1 MKKVLKVL
9 FIFICTMVCVSNVF
23 AFDLKTL
30 DNDKF
35 SQEKI
40 SNTYSFTPRIV
51 KDKDGNSV
59 TSVHKEYPN
68 TRPCD
73 ETWCNDNHQDDYIVT
88 EGSDYSGIYALYK
101 NVGTYKGK
109 IVDLKITVASID
121 FRETY
126 KGDTETAQ
134 EDGMKKALLHFSGAK
149 TEIGIAAYGAES
161 IDFKIQYLEHNT
173 EKNME
178 ENFKSIITFADIDG
192 SRGSNPERIG
202 FKKDDVDRVYISNY
216 GKLHLD
222 TTDSDS
228 ERQKFKGSLKWSG
241 RCGEETG
248 DNTYSND
255 GDVNCSLLVNDDKI
269 YGYIADSETTLV
281 DGLDKF
287 NTEKDNISKGGMII
301 ALFKKPEFEINWNN
315 YYISLTSTGFLEI
328 DEVEPVKSVD
338 KAEAK
343 IGETVNYEIIQ
354 EVPNQSVDW
363 YYNTWSI
370 EDTIPSQLDVTAE
383 GVKVLN
389 EAGSDITSDFDI
401 VVSDNKLVVSAKS
414 NLLTQSKFYNTSYK
428 IQVQTTV
435 NKNARKDEILTNKA
449 IHKYSNSN
457 QLDSYTKESNEVT
470 TKILVDEEVSVPST
484 SSTISMIL
492 IGCGVALLIIG
503 VYVYFKVS
511 KERNNL

>member
-1 MKKVLKVL
+1 M
-9 FIFICTMVCVSNVF
+9 
-23 AFDLKTL
+23 
-30 DNDKF
+30 
-35 SQEKI
+35 
-40 SNTYSFTPRIV
+40 
-51 KDKDGNSV
+51 
-59 TSVHKEYPN
+59 
-68 TRPCD
+68 
-73 ETWCNDNHQDDYIVT
+73 
-88 EGSDYSGIYALYK
+88 
-101 NVGTYKGK
+101 
-109 IVDLKITVASID
+109 
-121 FRETY
+121 
-126 KGDTETAQ
+126 
-134 EDGMKKALLHFSGAK
+134 
-149 TEIGIAAYGAES
+149 
-161 IDFKIQYLEHNT
+161 
-173 EKNME
+173 
-178 ENFKSIITFADIDG
+178 
-192 SRGSNPERIG
+192 
-202 FKKDDVDRVYISNY
+202 
-216 GKLHLD
+216 
-222 TTDSDS
+222 
-228 ERQKFKGSLKWSG
+228 
-241 RCGEETG
+241 
-248 DNTYSND
+248 
-255 GDVNCSLLVNDDKI
+255 
-269 YGYIADSETTLV
+269 
-281 DGLDKF
+281 
-287 NTEKDNISKGGMII
+287 
-301 ALFKKPEFEINWNN
+301 
-315 YYISLTSTGFLEI
+315 EI

-363 YYNTWSI
+363 YYNSWSI

-449 IHKYSNSN
+449 IHKYSN

>member
-1 MKKVLKVL
+1 
-9 FIFICTMVCVSNVF
+9 
-23 AFDLKTL
+23 
-30 DNDKF
+30 
-35 SQEKI
+35 
-40 SNTYSFTPRIV
+40 
-51 KDKDGNSV
+51 
-59 TSVHKEYPN
+59 
-68 TRPCD
+68 
-73 ETWCNDNHQDDYIVT
+73 
-88 EGSDYSGIYALYK
+88 
-101 NVGTYKGK
+101 
-109 IVDLKITVASID
+109 
-121 FRETY
+121 
-126 KGDTETAQ
+126 
-134 EDGMKKALLHFSGAK
+134 
-149 TEIGIAAYGAES
+149 
-161 IDFKIQYLEHNT
+161 
-173 EKNME
+173 
-178 ENFKSIITFADIDG
+178 
-192 SRGSNPERIG
+192 
-202 FKKDDVDRVYISNY
+202 
-216 GKLHLD
+216 
-222 TTDSDS
+222 
-228 ERQKFKGSLKWSG
+228 
-241 RCGEETG
+241 
-248 DNTYSND
+248 
-255 GDVNCSLLVNDDKI
+255 
-269 YGYIADSETTLV
+269 
-281 DGLDKF
+281 
-287 NTEKDNISKGGMII
+287 MII
-301 ALFKKPEFEINWNN
+301 ALFNKSPFVINWNN

-363 YYNTWSI
+363 YYNSWSI

-449 IHKYSNSN
+449 IHKYSN